1 MNSRDEQAIGQ
12 KNGEGDFLGRST
24 ISFSREKKSQQ
35 GRQVVSVNKYL
46 REGSSHTHTSLGGVR
61 KTRDEAEGS

>member
-1 MNSRDEQAIGQ
+1 MAKEI
-12 KNGEGDFLGRST
+12 FLVEAQFRFRGK
-24 ISFSREKKSQQ
+24 KKSQQ
-35 GRQVVSVNKYL
+35 GQQVVSVNKYL